1 MKKNRFPALIT
12 LAALGL
18 SALAGT
24 PAAQAQAPHKE
35 LTQPQTAES
44 QEHLPPTSAALS
56 GGERLQVDPASLT
69 SDAFQEAV
77 SANVWGGSAR
87 STESVVS
94 APPSSSPEEM
104 DQLAENLAGFHDL
117 LEAHQVEH
125 TQAANGDT
133 TYTLSPGIKLTYPKG
148 SESAQSNVQPQ
159 VGGGWD
165 PWPYFEFDSN
175 EQQAL
180 ISGSAATL
188 AGAIC
193 AIAGPESAG
202 VGCAVGG
209 GIVLTI
215 VGIATAHG
223 ACPNNQIMRVYPLLG
238 VAGVS
243 CH

>member
-1 MKKNRFPALIT
+1 MKKNRLLALI
-12 LAALGL
+12 AFASLGL
-18 SALAGT
+18 SAIAGN
-24 PAAQAQAPHKE
+24 PAASAQGSATAASSPSATEMGQVEEE
-35 LTQPQTAES
+35 L
-44 QEHLPPTSAALS
+44 AAL
-56 GGERLQVDPASLT
+56 Q
-69 SDAFQEAV
+69 
-77 SANVWGGSAR
+77 
-87 STESVVS
+87 
-94 APPSSSPEEM
+94 
-104 DQLAENLAGFHDL
+104 DL
-117 LEAHQVEH
+117 LEAHKIEH
-125 TQAANGDT
+125 QQAPNGET
-133 TYTLSPGIKLTYPKG
+133 TYTLAPGIKLTYG
-148 SESAQSNVQPQ
+148 SGPSSVHPQ

-165 PWPYFEFDSN
+165 PWPYFEFDSS

-223 ACPNNQIMRVYPLLG
+223 ACPNNQTMRVYPLLG
-238 VAGVS
+238 VAGAS

>member
-1 MKKNRFPALIT
+1 MKNIRFPSLIT
-12 LAALGL
+12 LAALWLSMISGAPAANAQSPSASEGATPGTL
-18 SALAGT
+18 VSALSPSETKQVAEDL
-24 PAAQAQAPHKE
+24 AQ
-35 LTQPQTAES
+35 
-44 QEHLPPTSAALS
+44 
-56 GGERLQVDPASLT
+56 
-69 SDAFQEAV
+69 
-77 SANVWGGSAR
+77 
-87 STESVVS
+87 
-94 APPSSSPEEM
+94 
-104 DQLAENLAGFHDL
+104 FHDML
-117 LEAHQVEH
+117 QAHKVTH

-133 TYTLSPGIKLTYPKG
+133 TYTLAPGIKVTYPG
-148 SESAQSNVQPQ
+148 AEESTSPTVQPE

-165 PWPYFEFDSN
+165 PWPYFEFDPS

-193 AIAGPESAG
+193 AIAGSESAG

-215 VGIATAHG
+215 VGIAKAHG
-223 ACPNNQIMRVYPLLG
+223 ACPNNQTMRLYPLLG

>member
-1 MKKNRFPALIT
+1 MKNNRFPLLIT

-18 SALAGT
+18 SVITGV
-24 PAAQAQAPHKE
+24 PAANAQSPDAPV
-35 LTQPQTAES
+35 ES
-44 QEHLPPTSAALS
+44 GSATSVPAPSPTSTK
-56 GGERLQVDPASLT
+56 QVAEDLATFHGMLET
-69 SDAFQEAV
+69 HK
-77 SANVWGGSAR
+77 
-87 STESVVS
+87 VV
-94 APPSSSPEEM
+94 
-104 DQLAENLAGFHDL
+104 
-117 LEAHQVEH
+117 H
-125 TQAANGDT
+125 TQAVNGDT
-133 TYTLSPGIKLTYPKG
+133 TYTISPGIKVTYPGAEEPG
-148 SESAQSNVQPQ
+148 SSTVQPE
-159 VGGGWD
+159 VGGGMD
-165 PWPYFEFDSN
+165 PWPYFEFDPS

-223 ACPNNQIMRVYPLLG
+223 ACPNNQTMRLYPLLG